1 MHTIILPIQLTK
13 ALPAER
19 TSAFRTPHCDMAGQN
34 GCLEATVYL
43 PGVEAR
49 GVELLIAKQE
59 VVVTA
64 RKLHP
69 IRPNWIALSL
79 ENCTRDYRLRI
90 KTPRRLSAENVN
102 AEFDDGVLRIRI
114 ARGPAILGARA
125 HVAA

>member
-69 IRPNWIALSL
+69 VRTNWIALSL

-90 KTPRRLSAENVN
+90 KTQRRLSAAHVN

-114 ARGPAILGARA
+114 ARRPAEEGSQAC
-125 HVAA
+125 AA